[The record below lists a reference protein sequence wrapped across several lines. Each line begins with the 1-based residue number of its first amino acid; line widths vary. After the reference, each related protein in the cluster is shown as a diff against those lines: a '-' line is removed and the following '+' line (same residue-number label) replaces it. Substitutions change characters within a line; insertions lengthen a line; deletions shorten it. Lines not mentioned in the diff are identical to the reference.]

1 MIPRLLYRL
10 TAGLPCRLISRD
22 GAPYLERYLLA
33 RLGPLTVYLHRFVA
47 PDGDAEV
54 HDHPWRALSVVLA
67 GGYVEERATLDGAA
81 GLRVRLRRVRW
92 ANWIAPQ
99 ALHRIA
105 AVQPDTWTLFIIGRH
120 RKGWGFI
127 RSIQAEDRCGLL
139 YYQPFPAWRGED
151 WASAPLGRDAGRCA
165 VQDLTRKGADK

>member
-10 TAGLPCRLISRD
+10 TANLPCRLISLD

-47 PDGDAEV
+47 PDGDEEV

-67 GGYVEERATLDGAA
+67 GGYFEERAALDGEA

-92 ANWIAPQ
+92 ANWITQQ

-105 AVQPDTWTLFIIGRH
+105 RIEPETWTLFIVGRR
-120 RKGWGFI
+120 RKGWGFM
-127 RSIQAEDRCGLL
+127 RRVEHEGDVALM
-139 YYQPFPAWRGED
+139 YYQPFPSWHMDR
-151 WASAPLGRDAGRCA
+151 WAAMPKGRDARRRM
-165 VQDLTRKGADK
+165 TP